1 MKYNSPHEIGVG
13 DVVVMTD
20 KTGYKTEHLVLINY
34 IKNKTDAKGYTP
46 QSNRTILIDDN
57 GKRTTVYNLHKKV
70 Q

>member
-1 MKYNSPHEIGVG
+1 MKYNSPYEIGVG

-34 IKNKTDAKGYTP
+34 IKNETDAKDYTP
-46 QSNRTILIDDN
+46 PSNRTILIDEN
-57 GKRTTVYNLHKKV
+57 GKRITVYNLHKKV